1 MLGTYIAPFEDDAS
15 VWARA
20 DDCARPSEEVIE
32 MTYNTEKLRPRIL
45 EIVFFVIGVILLLL
59 FGAIASGQTKTE
71 AMKVARGHS
80 QVQQP
85 LYREYRGVRLGM
97 TAAETRAKLG
107 EPAMKSDEQDFYV
120 FSANETAQIVYTGQ
134 KVVTISTDYTGGV
147 GAPDYKS
154 VVGEALLQKPDGS
167 WFRMVLYDSE
177 RFWVSYYKSASV
189 EPVVT
194 ITIGTMK

>member
-1 MLGTYIAPFEDDAS
+1 
-15 VWARA
+15 
-20 DDCARPSEEVIE
+20 VIE
-32 MTYNTEKLRPRIL
+32 MTYNTEKLRRRII
-45 EIVFFVIGVILLLL
+45 EIVFFMIGVILLLL
-59 FGAIASGQTKTE
+59 LGAIASGQTKSE
-71 AMKVARGHS
+71 AMKVARGYT

-85 LYREYRGVRLGM
+85 LYKEYRGVRLGM

-107 EPAMKSDEQDFYV
+107 EPAMKSDEQDFYL
-120 FSANETAQIVYTGQ
+120 FSANETAQIVYTEQ
-134 KVVTISTDYTGGV
+134 KVVTISTDYSGGV

-154 VVGEALLQKPDGS
+154 VVGENLLQKPDGS
-167 WFRMVLYDSE
+167 LFKMVLYDSE

>member
-1 MLGTYIAPFEDDAS
+1 
-15 VWARA
+15 
-20 DDCARPSEEVIE
+20 
-32 MTYNTEKLRPRIL
+32 MTYNTEKLRTRIV

-59 FGAIASGQTKTE
+59 LGVVASGQTKTE
-71 AMKVARGHS
+71 AMKVARGYT

-134 KVVTISTDYTGGV
+134 KVVTISTDYNGGV

-154 VVGEALLQKPDGS
+154 VVGEDLLQKPDGS
-167 WFRMVLYDSE
+167 SFRMVLYDSE

-189 EPVVT
+189 QPVVT

>member
-1 MLGTYIAPFEDDAS
+1 
-15 VWARA
+15 
-20 DDCARPSEEVIE
+20 VIE
-32 MTYNTEKLRPRIL
+32 MTYNTEKLRRRII

-59 FGAIASGQTKTE
+59 LGAIASGQTKSE
-71 AMKVARGHS
+71 AMKVARGYT

-85 LYREYRGVRLGM
+85 LYKEYRGVRLGM

-120 FSANETAQIVYTGQ
+120 FSANETAQIVYTEQ
-134 KVVTISTDYTGGV
+134 KVVTISTDYSGGV

-154 VVGEALLQKPDGS
+154 VVGENLLQKPDGS
-167 WFRMVLYDSE
+167 LFKMVLYDSE